1 MSNKISTKSD
11 IIENKSNKNKKVSID
26 KKTSFNSLL
35 QRISNGQSGVVL
47 EELL

>member
-11 IIENKSNKNKKVSID
+11 IIENKSNNNRKVLID
-26 KKTSFNSLL
+26 KKISINSLL